1 MQQTYKRTPMPK
13 CDFNKVAARVFSCK
27 SVAYLHN
34 TFSQEHLWMAASGVT
49 FFDDE
54 SRNFV
59 KLSTYQ
65 KCI

>member
-1 MQQTYKRTPMPK
+1 MPK
-13 CDFNKVAARVFSCK
+13 CDFNKFAARLFSFN
-27 SVAYLHN
+27 SVEYLQN